1 MIRGLNAMRKKNQR
15 LLALGVFLAL
25 VGIFLAVS
33 FQFVDNHRWYWNA
46 APVLSALIMLSAASG
61 GFVMAHSMAGT
72 GERRLWLIVPG
83 GSLGLV
89 WIVSGIGA
97 FGLAFP
103 GMNYFSGDAHISWDS
118 YYGDY
123 LVGWFNIR
131 ALQLTAIAGLP
142 GGFLVGRALQ
152 KGVAHS

>member
-1 MIRGLNAMRKKNQR
+1 MGRKK
-15 LLALGVFLAL
+15 LLALGVILASASI
-25 VGIFLAVS
+25 VIAIS
-33 FQFVDNHRWYWNA
+33 FQFVSNHRWYWNA
-46 APVLSALIMLSAASG
+46 APLWGIIVMLAAAFG
-61 GFVMAHSMAGT
+61 GFLTAYSMAGT
-72 GERRLWLIVPG
+72 GERRLWLMVPG
-83 GSLGLV
+83 GILGLV